1 MDRKDGK
8 SNGPERRLSTRTPAR
23 VSMSGGDDELDLS
36 ALVSDGFR
44 PQMMTQ
50 GMESAPPAPP
60 RTPPPTQPVPSAN
73 GPEPYAVAAP
83 GAAAV
88 AAPGR
93 RSSISKHH
101 RPQES
106 FSLRNEGG
114 MGPIDEAS
122 PSLNRSSSR
131 STQSTA
137 YVPPADSPYRG
148 PTGPSHP
155 YEMYPQNV
163 RRTMSM
169 TTTSSAAPVSES
181 SYMGPRAPA
190 HPYSMYT
197 QDAATEDA
205 TAPVAVPGPPIP
217 LGWHARH
224 AQYQRQLGAEG
235 EDMGF
240 VGPGGHTEELPPYSQ
255 YPDLALERKV
265 RGAGPETVPLGIAI
279 QAVQPAQTSSLPAI
293 PGAGGLGLAT
303 RNPEFES
310 RDDLDSPRS
319 RHSSRS
325 FTSDSEHEINLA
337 AEKAGGMS
345 EKEQPVTGWRMRMR
359 KRVCGVVPVW
369 ALVLLVTFLI
379 VVASVA
385 GAMYGLFGKRDKD
398 NKVSGYVFDQLFHA
412 LLRLLTFTRE
422 PSSSSTATMT
432 FDARPIPTPTDLVS
446 LPLGAY
452 SLPIMSISR
461 SHRGCFNDTTQAQA
475 WQCHLVISNLKLTIT
490 KTRKDSPG
498 DYTASITVNTSNT
511 MANNFY
517 SYGEQPFLI
526 EKPAPLDLVIDTEE
540 PNRGPAWYHM
550 TRFDKIVIV
559 PENAIKMDSDP
570 EGNRRRIRS
579 FGAKYPIG
587 ATDFKRKGM
596 IPDGH
601 KPWICTWQGTFLE
614 VFVYAQQNSSFS
626 GMKLP
631 SPPPPSTPSPTP
643 NPPPPPKAEPTAGP
657 KATAEARVHD
667 NNLHATENQKAPPPT
682 PTPPSPP
689 NAVAAVEQSPTSSS
703 IYGPIDLD
711 FTPPPMPYPRV
722 IKLEERHMYGPAK
735 VRCEQVEI
743 QEEGPA
749 KPVRDADG
757 KPKVI
762 EIIEAERSM
771 DPDAATTD
779 LGRRSTSP
787 LLDRDAGGNDSR
799 NQCSC
804 NWFMM

>member
-60 RTPPPTQPVPSAN
+60 RTPTPAQTVPSAN
-73 GPEPYAVAAP
+73 GPEPY
-83 GAAAV
+83 AV

-106 FSLRNEGG
+106 FSLRHEGG

-197 QDAATEDA
+197 QDIATEDA
-205 TAPVAVPGPPIP
+205 AAPVAVPGPPIP

-432 FDARPIPTPTDLVS
+432 FDARPIPTPTDLVP

-643 NPPPPPKAEPTAGP
+643 NPPPPPKPEPTAGP

-771 DPDAATTD
+771 DPDATTTD